1 MNSKRYMNR
10 PSAPLIEKQSPSATW
25 PGYVREE
32 IITLLA
38 EALVEDIQENQQVR
52 RNMVVSPSGNHHNK
66 RESDEEILRDS
77 LNK

>member
-10 PSAPLIEKQSPSATW
+10 PRVPLSDKQPPSATW

-38 EALVEDIQENQQVR
+38 EALVEDLQENQQVR
-52 RNMVVSPSGNHHNK
+52 SNMGASPSGNHHNK
-66 RESDEEILRDS
+66 RESDEGILRGS

>member
-10 PSAPLIEKQSPSATW
+10 PQVPLNDNKQSPSATW

-38 EALVEDIQENQQVR
+38 EALVEDLKEFQQVR
-52 RNMVVSPSGNHHNK
+52 RNMVVSPSGNHHNQG
-66 RESDEEILRDS
+66 ESD
-77 LNK
+77 